1 VERTTLINFLNAGKG
16 LYIEGC
22 DFGYDNRNTPLYP
35 MFGCAY
41 VGDGS
46 SSGNVQS
53 VTGQSSTFA
62 DGLNYNYLYQQGP
75 DFYVDYISAVNGTIF
90 FKSQDNQGRAVNYNG
105 TAGDYR
111 AIHSTFIFGALRN
124 GTYNKTELMATYM
137 DYLGSTIG
145 IEELTDNCIY
155 DVSVFPNPASDNVNF
170 HFTLLHTGKVNIK
183 IYNTAGQLVRRLIDE
198 ELPQDSHRIIWN
210 SEDDLGR
217 TVSNGCYIVKIKTG
231 VETINKVIVF
241 VK

>member
-1 VERTTLINFLNAGKG
+1 
-16 LYIEGC
+16 
-22 DFGYDNRNTPLYP
+22 

-41 VGDGS
+41 MGDGS
-46 SSGNVQS
+46 SSGNVQT
-53 VTGQSSTFA
+53 VTGQSGTFVSGM
-62 DGLNYNYLYQQGP
+62 DYNYLYQQGP
-75 DFYVDYISAVNGTIF
+75 DSYVDYISAVNGTIF

-105 TAGDYR
+105 PAGEYR

-124 GTYNKTELMATYM
+124 ETYNKNELMEIYV
-137 DYLGSTIG
+137 DYLGSTIA

-170 HFTLLHTGKVNIK
+170 HFTLLHAGKVNIK

-198 ELPQDSHRIIWN
+198 ELTQNSHRIIWN
-210 SEDDLGR
+210 SEDDAGR
-217 TVSNGCYIVKIKTG
+217 TVSSGCYIVKIKTD
-231 VETINKVIVF
+231 VETINKVIIL